1 MLHRGKHR
9 GQRFVDVSKD
19 DRPYCAWVLR
29 EGGPAFGPFAE
40 YLRSQHGGV
49 MSVGKYKGQ
58 FFRDIWRQDPEY
70 CAWALELID
79 PGPALRSFIEYL
91 NAQALDPLPTI
102 GGEQQDGGRDGTP
115 ARKRRCCTA
124 GPCQCNI
131 CFAMAADHACIP
143 CGHVVCGMCASKL
156 RAGCPFCRATI
167 DRCVKLFLQ

>member
-9 GQRFVDVSKD
+9 GQRFVDVAKD
-19 DRPYCAWVLR
+19 GRPYCAWVLR

-79 PGPALRSFIEYL
+79 PGPALRSFIEYV
-91 NAQALDPLPTI
+91 NALALYPLPTI
-102 GGEQQDGGRDGTP
+102 GGEQQDGGGDGTQMS
-115 ARKRRCCTA
+115 KRRCCTA

-131 CFAMAADHACIP
+131 CFAMAADQDCIP
-143 CGHVVCGMCASKL
+143 CGHVLCGVCAPKM
-156 RAGCPFCRATI
+156 RVGCPFCRAKI
-167 DRCVKLFLQ
+167 DKCAKLFMQ